1 MPGMADFPRAVRG
14 YHRDQVDALVARIEG
29 TLGRSPLY
37 AAPATALEVGGVR
50 FTRRL
55 RGYRMKAV
63 DAALQAYARELERR
77 GGWRRMANPDADRL
91 IGMVRNVQFA
101 ATRLSEGYDERQVDG
116 FLDDLIVALRGR
128 RALASDVR
136 AARFGTTRARVGYR
150 QAEVDAFL
158 DHLAAEIERLGRA

>member
-1 MPGMADFPRAVRG
+1 MADCPRGVRG

-55 RGYRMKAV
+55 RGYRTKAV
-63 DAALQAYARELERR
+63 DAALQAYARELETRDGRR
-77 GGWRRMANPDADRL
+77 IPKPAADRL
-91 IGMVRNVQFA
+91 IGKVRNVQFA
-101 ATRLSEGYDERQVDG
+101 ATRLSEGYDERQVDA
-116 FLDDLIVALRGR
+116 FLDELIVALRER
-128 RALASDVR
+128 RALASDIR
-136 AARFGTTRARVGYR
+136 AVRFGATRARAGYR
-150 QAEVDAFL
+150 PAEVDAFL